1 MVSKAIFKAI
11 LKPKLFLQNWGPG
24 MYHQSVEGLVAAL
37 IEYPDE
43 AGALPERSRADTL
56 HFSKVLPKKEIDI
69 KIPQVTQYSL
79 HL

>member
-1 MVSKAIFKAI
+1 
-11 LKPKLFLQNWGPG
+11 

-56 HFSKVLPKKEIDI
+56 HFSKVLPKKEIGI

-79 HL
+79 P